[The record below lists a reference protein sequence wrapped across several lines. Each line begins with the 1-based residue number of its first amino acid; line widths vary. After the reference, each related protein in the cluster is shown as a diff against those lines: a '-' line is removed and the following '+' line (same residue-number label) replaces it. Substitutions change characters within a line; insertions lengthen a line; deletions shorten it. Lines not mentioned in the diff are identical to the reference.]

1 MKDLFY
7 ELLRYKRIVVVQA
20 DNPDAD
26 SLASSLALEHI
37 LGDAGVSVDLYCGVD
52 IPKHLRYLSG
62 WDRIQS
68 ELPRNFD
75 ASIIVDCANITL
87 LEQLERTNQLIAIKN
102 KPVFIIDHHA
112 SEVNVPFDHK
122 ELIDIKAVA
131 TGEVI
136 YQLAKQANLAISPE
150 AADFLSTSI
159 MADSLG
165 LSTEDVTAQS
175 IFTLA
180 ELVEKGANLARL
192 DAARRAASSKSRD
205 VITYKG
211 QLLQRIEYYV
221 ENQLAIVSIP
231 WKEIEQISP
240 HYNPAIL
247 ALEELRFADGVKL
260 AVVLKHYPDG
270 KITGKLRCNYGSQV
284 AGDLAA
290 HFGGGG
296 HASASGFK
304 THGWKADEL
313 KLELIAQATKLLTE
327 EKHGTI

>member
-1 MKDLFY
+1 MKELFS
-7 ELLRYKRIVVVQA
+7 EILQFSRVIVIQA

-37 LGDAGVSVDLYCGVD
+37 LGDAGISVDLYCGVD
-52 IPKHLRYLSG
+52 MPKHLRYLPG
-62 WDRIQS
+62 WDRVRN
-68 ELPRNFD
+68 ELPSAFD
-75 ASIIVDCANITL
+75 AAIIVDCANITL
-87 LEQLERTNQLIAIKN
+87 LEQLERTNQLGTLKH

-112 SEVNVPFDHK
+112 SEVNIPFDHK
-122 ELIDIKAVA
+122 ELIDTKAVA

-136 YQLAKQANLAISPE
+136 YQLAKQSGAAISPE
-150 AADFLSTSI
+150 AADFLATSI

-165 LSTEDVTAQS
+165 LSTEDVTSQS

-180 ELVEKGANLARL
+180 ELVEKGANLAKL

-205 VITYKG
+205 IIAYKG
-211 QLLQRIEYYV
+211 QLLQRIEYYA
-221 ENQLAIVSIP
+221 ENQVAIVSIP

-247 ALEELRFADGVKL
+247 ALEELRFAEGVRL
-260 AVVLKHYPDG
+260 AIVLKYYPDG

-313 KLELIAQATKLLTE
+313 KAELIVQANKLLTE
-327 EKHGTI
+327 EQHGAL